1 MVNHISLDF
10 WNTIMV
16 SNKKFSELRLDYL
29 KNEHFPNI
37 SINELNYQI
46 EKIGD
51 SSDRVNMSKGISIP
65 SVEMYSRFFLEFG
78 VKLSKPQLN
87 EIYKDLEK
95 IFLRYP
101 PILLYNINELKNSF
115 GILKAQGIT
124 LNISSNTAFIKGNTL
139 KKILEHYGLIKYFDF
154 LIFSDEINS
163 SKPALKFFQKLEES
177 CKKINVTKNNILH
190 IGDSFE
196 ADIIGAKSSKIK
208 SRLIDHKKESLIDF
222 ILEISNK

>member
-29 KNEHFPNI
+29 KNEHLPNI
-37 SINELNYQI
+37 SINELNYNI

-65 SVEMYSRFFLEFG
+65 SVEMYKSFFLNFG
-78 VKLSKPQLN
+78 VKLDEVQANK
-87 EIYKDLEK
+87 IYNDLEK

-101 PILLYNINELKNSF
+101 PILLYNIGELKNSF
-115 GILKAQGIT
+115 RILKAQGNT
-124 LNISSNTAFIKGNTL
+124 LSISSNTAYIKGNTL

-177 CKKINVTKNNILH
+177 CKKMNITKDNILH

-196 ADIIGAKSSKIK
+196 ADIIGARLSKIK
-208 SRLIDHKKESLIDF
+208 SRLIDYKKESLIDVLSL
-222 ILEISNK
+222 I

>member
-10 WNTIMV
+10 LNTIMV

-29 KNEHFPNI
+29 KNEHLPNI
-37 SINELNYQI
+37 SINELDYQI

-65 SVEMYSRFFLEFG
+65 SVEMYKSFFLKFG
-78 VKLSKPQLN
+78 VKLDEVHANK
-87 EIYKDLEK
+87 IYNDLEK

-101 PILLYNINELKNSF
+101 PILLYDLCKLKNSF
-115 GILKAQGIT
+115 RILKAQGNT
-124 LNISSNTAFIKGNTL
+124 LSISSNTAYIKGNTL
-139 KKILEHYGLIKYFDF
+139 KKILEFYGLIKYFDF

-177 CKKINVTKNNILH
+177 CKKINVSKDNILH
-190 IGDSFE
+190 IGDSLE
-196 ADIIGAKSSKIK
+196 ADITGARLSKIK
-208 SRLIDHKKESLIDF
+208 SRLIDYKKESLIDVLSL
-222 ILEISNK
+222 I

>member
-1 MVNHISLDF
+1 
-10 WNTIMV
+10 MV

-29 KNEHFPNI
+29 KNEHLPNI
-37 SINELNYQI
+37 SINELNYNI

-65 SVEMYSRFFLEFG
+65 SVEMYKSFFLNFG
-78 VKLSKPQLN
+78 VKLDEVQANK
-87 EIYKDLEK
+87 IYNDLEK

-101 PILLYNINELKNSF
+101 PILLYNIGELKNSF
-115 GILKAQGIT
+115 RILKAQGNT
-124 LNISSNTAFIKGNTL
+124 LSISSNTAYIKGNTL

-177 CKKINVTKNNILH
+177 CKKMNITKDNILH

-196 ADIIGAKSSKIK
+196 ADIIGARLSKIK
-208 SRLIDHKKESLIDF
+208 SRLIDYKKESLIDVLSL
-222 ILEISNK
+222 I

>member
-51 SSDRVNMSKGISIP
+51 SSDRVNMSRGISIP
-65 SVEMYSRFFLEFG
+65 SEEMYKSFFLKFG
-78 VKLSKPQLN
+78 VKLDEVQVNK
-87 EIYKDLEK
+87 IYNDLEK
-95 IFLRYP
+95 LFLRYP
-101 PILLYNINELKNSF
+101 PILLYNIVELKKSF
-115 GILKAQGIT
+115 SILKAKGNT
-124 LNISSNTAFIKGNTL
+124 LSISSNTAYIKGNTL

-177 CKKINVTKNNILH
+177 CKKININKDNILH

-196 ADIIGAKSSKIK
+196 ADIIGARSSKIK
-208 SRLIDHKKESLIDF
+208 SRLIDYKKESLIDVLSL
-222 ILEISNK
+222 I